1 MEIKTIDNIDYLVTK
16 IEKVNNRNEWNTIP
30 LFTDMKECIDVL
42 RDYYQTDFITEE
54 YGKNVEHLYRKYNTD
69 YFSPTFMTAFNAN
82 PVGNLVHQIY
92 DTGVTNTV
100 GVTFHKVM
108 ELYYKLPKGE
118 RTREKALEITKEV
131 CNDNNISKVTQYVE
145 FYFKRHK
152 DYLGGELDDSKLECL
167 TEHKNKANI
176 FVKSLVKELP
186 MKLKYIVDRI
196 DYRDD
201 KIYLIDYKTGS
212 PTVEKANNFKGY
224 LPQMTMYRW
233 AVESEFGMEVEK
245 VYLNCPRKVAD
256 FYIKINS
263 SPKIDAVVFDM
274 CEQFYKKYQYRLE
287 TGLLKY
293 VASYQYYDNEAE
305 RETMYKIWDAKV
317 GESVEILVRLGEHN
331 HDIKDILSY

>member
-30 LFTDMKECIDVL
+30 LFADMKECIERL

-82 PVGNLVHQIY
+82 PVGNLIHQIY

-131 CNDNNISKVTQYVE
+131 CDDNNISKVTQYVE

-152 DYLGGELDDSKLECL
+152 DYLGGELDDNKLECL
-167 TEHKNKANI
+167 TEHKNKATI
-176 FVKSLVKELP
+176 FVKSLGKELP

-201 KIYLIDYKTGS
+201 NIFLIDYKTGS
-212 PTVEKANNFKGY
+212 PTVEKANGFKGY
-224 LPQMTMYRW
+224 LPQMTMYKW
-233 AVESEFGMEVEK
+233 AVESEFGMTVEK
-245 VYLNCPRKVAD
+245 TYLNCPRKVAD

-263 SPKIDAVVFDM
+263 SPRIDEVVFQM
-274 CEQFYKKYQYRLE
+274 CEDFCKKYKHRIE
-287 TGLLKY
+287 TGLLRYKD
-293 VASYQYYDNEAE
+293 SYQYYDNDFEADA
-305 RETMYKIWDAKV
+305 MNKIRYAKV
-317 GESVEILVRLGEHN
+317 GEGVELLIRVGEHN
-331 HDIKDILSY
+331 NDIKDILSY